1 MHSKHGTPSIVPQKP
16 IYKDLRH
23 RVGFNPFNATTLERK
38 STDTHSADLEKDEK
52 GLPVL
57 ARFPMLD
64 LNHYKMVN
72 EVWHYYSVDWGTNC
86 RSFITISSETW
97 LTIKDLCIGYNSISD
112 TDGNQE
118 LSSEDV
124 QDTSGTL
131 DDNAETTERSGNNPH
146 GARTWTWLVLTDDGI
161 DPIHFKPQ
169 IEYSYPIRN
178 DYFDVRRSISWA
190 SGRIKREAKGSR
202 STHAAEFVQ
211 CLHTAVE
218 CQ

>member
-1 MHSKHGTPSIVPQKP
+1 MHKE
-16 IYKDLRH
+16 LRR
-23 RVGFNPFNATTLERK
+23 RVGFNTSFNSPVLERK

-86 RSFITISSETW
+86 RSFIMILSETW
-97 LTIKDLCIGYNSISD
+97 LTVTDLCIGYNSISD
-112 TDGNQE
+112 TDAKQDD
-118 LSSEDV
+118 SSEDV
-124 QDTSGTL
+124 QDTSGIL
-131 DDNAETTERSGNNPH
+131 DDNAETIKRSGNNPN

-161 DPIHFKPQ
+161 HPVHFKPQ
-169 IEYSYPIRN
+169 IEYSYPSR
-178 DYFDVRRSISWA
+178 DDHFYVRRSISWA
-190 SGRIKREAKGSR
+190 PRRIKREAKGSR
-202 STHAAEFVQ
+202 STHAAESVQ

-218 CQ
+218 RQRHTPKN

>member
-1 MHSKHGTPSIVPQKP
+1 MHSKHSTPSVVPQKP
-16 IYKDLRH
+16 MSKDLRQ
-23 RVGFNPFNATTLERK
+23 RVGFSPFNPTILERK

-86 RSFITISSETW
+86 RSFIMISSETR

-112 TDGNQE
+112 TDGSQE

-124 QDTSGTL
+124 QNTSSVI
-131 DDNAETTERSGNNPH
+131 DDDAETAKGSGNNPH

-161 DPIHFKPQ
+161 GPIHFTPR
-169 IEYSYPIRN
+169 IVYLYATRDN
-178 DYFDVRRSISWA
+178 YFDVRRSISWA

-202 STHAAEFVQ
+202 GTHAAESI
-211 CLHTAVE
+211 
-218 CQ
+218 